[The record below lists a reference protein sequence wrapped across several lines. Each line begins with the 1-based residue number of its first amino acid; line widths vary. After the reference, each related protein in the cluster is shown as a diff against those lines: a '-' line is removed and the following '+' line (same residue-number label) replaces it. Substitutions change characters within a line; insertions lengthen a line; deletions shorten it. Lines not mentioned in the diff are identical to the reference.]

1 MNKKDLIE
9 LVREIVS
16 TEVEKLSGGAPEV
29 QKNQSGFG
37 YLGKQSDAPKQDR
50 KNEKHIFFSPDTSS
64 SAEAGSEEKSSSSSN
79 VENS

>member
-1 MNKKDLIE
+1 MNRKKLIE

-16 TEVEKLSGGAPEV
+16 TEVEKLSGGATEV

-50 KNEKHIFFSPDTSS
+50 KNEKHIFFNSEKPSSQEDSQGEESNSS
-64 SAEAGSEEKSSSSSN
+64 SDT
-79 VENS
+79 ENS